1 MSDRSAKHLTLREL
15 FTAAERQARE
25 LVTHLDLNFQS
36 KLKSLERL
44 VRSSKTAEER
54 AQIAD
59 VTIRNHASQLL
70 ESEAYAARLYAQL
83 DEYAQAIDEQV
94 SRVVGIDPVE

>member
-1 MSDRSAKHLTLREL
+1 MSDRSSKNLTLREL

-44 VRSSKTAEER
+44 VKPSKNAEDR
-54 AQIAD
+54 AKVAD
-59 VTIRNHASQLL
+59 VTIRNHVSQLL
-70 ESEAYAARLYAQL
+70 ESEAYAAKLYTQL
-83 DEYAQAIDEQV
+83 DDYAKAIDEQV
-94 SRVVGIDPVE
+94 NRIIEEQGG